1 MRTIYLM
8 PLAAA
13 ILLAGCGS
21 ADTDGDG
28 TISAEEAAAEAAN
41 GSVVQRPG
49 QYKVTYELLDFRIP
63 NVPDDARQRVRD
75 AVANGLGG
83 GSFECVTA
91 QDVADGGAAK
101 MIEDLAKSD
110 CTMTAFDVSGATFSA
125 TAQCSQR
132 QGATRVVDM
141 EGTMTAESSTA
152 TLVVTEDVP
161 DVGTATTTIR
171 ANAERFGECAG

>member
-1 MRTIYLM
+1 MRTIHVM

-13 ILLAGCGS
+13 ILLAACGS

-28 TISAEEAAAEAAN
+28 TISVEEAAAEAAKA
-41 GSVVQRPG
+41 SVTQRPG
-49 QYKVTYELLDFRIP
+49 QYKITYELLDLQIP
-63 NVPDDARQRVRD
+63 GVPDDARQRVRD

-91 QDVADGGAAK
+91 EDVADGGAAK

-110 CTMTAFDVSGATFSA
+110 CTMTAFEVSDAAFAA
-125 TAQCSQR
+125 TAQCSRR
-132 QGATRVVDM
+132 QGATQVVEM

-171 ANAERFGECAG
+171 ANSQRFGECAG